1 MNVKRVSKV
10 VLAVVLVAGLVTGIA
25 YARESRGG
33 KIRGEVQYKER
44 QHKECRGYG
53 KWSDV
58 HTMRGKSVYRM
69 NSKRANAP
77 EIPQEIREKRAEAKK
92 TAIDLRME
100 LGKNPVDR
108 EKALELHAKRHSLM
122 QEISNW
128 HFTQKLDALATR

>member
-10 VLAVVLVAGLVTGIA
+10 ALAVVLVAGLVTGIA
-25 YARESRGG
+25 YARESRGR
-33 KIRGEVQYKER
+33 KMKGEMQYKER
-44 QHKECRGYG
+44 QHKECRGHG
-53 KWSDV
+53 KWSDNR
-58 HTMRGKSVYRM
+58 TMRGESVDRM
-69 NSKRANAP
+69 NAKRANAP

-108 EKALELHAKRHSLM
+108 EKAFELHTKRHNLM

-128 HFTQKLDALATR
+128 HFTQKLDALTAR